1 VAALCFAPLFYASAC
16 VSIPLTAPV
25 VYRFIFF
32 VCHFD
37 WKIVRNWK
45 FLPLAKSSIHTHI
58 DTLIA
63 ERGQRCLCRRRCLG
77 LDIMENQSV
86 KKKEINNKFTRER
99 VREGE
104 MERKGEERAE
114 RALSLC
120 IAIKKLQGQQQLFIW
135 FFCLIFFKRV

>member
-1 VAALCFAPLFYASAC
+1 MTLYNASISNAALKAALVWLHFILSVAALCFAPLFYASAC

-86 KKKEINNKFTRER
+86 KKKK
-99 VREGE
+99 
-104 MERKGEERAE
+104 
-114 RALSLC
+114 
-120 IAIKKLQGQQQLFIW
+120 
-135 FFCLIFFKRV
+135 